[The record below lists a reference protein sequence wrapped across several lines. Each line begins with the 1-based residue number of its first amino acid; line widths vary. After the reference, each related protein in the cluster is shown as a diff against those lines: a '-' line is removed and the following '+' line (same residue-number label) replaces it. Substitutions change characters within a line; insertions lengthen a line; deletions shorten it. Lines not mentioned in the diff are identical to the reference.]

1 MPSGRFF
8 SILPRFR
15 VAKPLAKASS
25 FAAHVKIFGS
35 ARPCGKKRGLTDV
48 CSRRVPSFRE
58 VECGNCHHHRKE
70 VRWRI
75 RKKNCDSVSKA
86 AAVGRPRSQ
95 SLGQCHLQRCRR
107 RPSGR
112 TWCHTRP
119 SSCFERQWSR
129 SLRIPAPSNRRRRS
143 RGNNLVWYKTAGTVL
158 TRCWQAQ
165 SVAK

>member
-1 MPSGRFF
+1 M
-8 SILPRFR
+8 
-15 VAKPLAKASS
+15 
-25 FAAHVKIFGS
+25 FAQ
-35 ARPCGKKRGLTDV
+35 
-48 CSRRVPSFRE
+48 RRVPSFRE

-158 TRCWQAQ
+158 SKMLASPISCKVTIAQ
-165 SVAK
+165 KTMGSANSVIGIPPSVIDLHQTIHPEWSLPSLAG